1 MVHVDVKIN
10 NEMLSLVFHAAGNEG
25 SVHWQTH
32 CSRLF
37 IFSAMLP
44 AVFE

>member
-25 SVHWQTH
+25 SVHWQTL

-37 IFSAMLP
+37 IFSAML
-44 AVFE
+44 AVVFE

>member
-37 IFSAMLP
+37 ILTAMLA